1 MLNDAVKEARGEK
14 TRDEYEAVI
23 DLTVSAFIPASYIPD
38 EGQKLELYRRIASLE
53 NQEEAEDMTDELI
66 DRFGEPPVSVRNLIA
81 AAVIKAQAHK
91 CYVTEIR
98 QTGTEIRIGLY
109 ERAMIDAQKIPA
121 LLDRDQY
128 RRRLQFHVGE
138 KPYFSYD
145 MSRQDHGAESVLRNM
160 QTLMD
165 DMEAICFT
173 A

>member
-1 MLNDAVKEARGEK
+1 
-14 TRDEYEAVI
+14 
-23 DLTVSAFIPASYIPD
+23 
-38 EGQKLELYRRIASLE
+38 
-53 NQEEAEDMTDELI
+53 MTDELI